1 MHITYK
7 NKQVLAMIEQ
17 DFEDFEKD
25 RESRKGLKGMLDFNS
40 TRIEYEGTKIE
51 TKLTPKFKAKIKS
64 SVYIKQDPNNK
75 NSLF

>member
-7 NKQVLAMIEQ
+7 NKQVLDMIEQ

-25 RESRKGLKGMLDFNS
+25 RESRKGLKTMMDFNS
-40 TRIEYEGTKIE
+40 TPIEYEGTSMQ
-51 TKLTPKFKAKIKS
+51 TKVTPKFKAKIKS

>member
-1 MHITYK
+1 MRITYK
-7 NKQVLAMIEQ
+7 NKQVLDMIEQ

-25 RESRKGLKGMLDFNS
+25 RESRKGLKTMMDFDS
-40 TRIEYEGTKIE
+40 TRIYYEVTKMQ
-51 TKLTPKFKAKIKS
+51 TKVTPKFKAKIKS